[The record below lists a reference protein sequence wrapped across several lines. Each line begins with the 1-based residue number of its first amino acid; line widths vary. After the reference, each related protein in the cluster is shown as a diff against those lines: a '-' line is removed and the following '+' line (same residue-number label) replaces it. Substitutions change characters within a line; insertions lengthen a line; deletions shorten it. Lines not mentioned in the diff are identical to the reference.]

1 MSSLVPDGWAI
12 KPLVELA
19 SVDRE
24 SLKNSTQPDY
34 KFWYI
39 DIASVKTG
47 AVSVPA
53 EPMVFSDS
61 PSRARKRVCKGDVL
75 MSTVRP
81 NLKSFAYF
89 DKDGDDYIAS
99 TGFAVI
105 TAKPSSNGKFIYQS
119 ILADDVTRQIAGL
132 VAGSN
137 YPAISSLN
145 VKNLELLAPPLP
157 EQQKIAAILS
167 TVDDVIEKTCAQIDK
182 LKDLKTGMMQE
193 LLTKGI
199 GPGGVPHTEFKD
211 SPVGRIPVGWNV
223 VPISAIVEKVIDNRG
238 KTPPISHSGYELLEI
253 NSIKKDDVHPDYEK
267 VSKFIDEET
276 YRQWFRAGHPKS
288 GDILIPTVGTIG
300 SCSLVCQDRGCIAQN
315 IIALRLRKGVDT
327 RFAYYV
333 LSSQFTVRQIEAI
346 LMNAVQPSLR
356 VPHFLMLHMVLPN
369 ESEQTKIGEALGS
382 IDAKLTILREKS
394 EVAIKLKK
402 ALMQDLLTG
411 KVRVK
416 IDDKESAVA

>member
-81 NLKSFAYF
+81 NLQSFAYF

-167 TVDDVIEKTCAQIDK
+167 TVDGVIEKTRAQIDK

-199 GPGGVPHTEFKD
+199 GHTEFKD
-211 SPVGRIPVGWNV
+211 SPVGRIPVGWGTDTIGNIAKFSSGGTPDRQNAGYWNGD
-223 VPISAIVEKVIDNRG
+223 VPWV
-238 KTPPISHSGYELLEI
+238 KTGEI
-253 NSIKKDDVHPDYEK
+253 NYKLICDTEEK
-267 VSKFIDEET
+267 ITE
-276 YRQWFRAGHPKS
+276 AGVRGSSAKMIPS
-288 GDILIPTVGTIG
+288 G
-300 SCSLVCQDRGCIAQN
+300 
-315 IIALRLRKGVDT
+315 
-327 RFAYYV
+327 
-333 LSSQFTVRQIEAI
+333 AI
-346 LMNAVQPSLR
+346 LMAMYGQGITRGKVA
-356 VPHFLMLHMVLPN
+356 
-369 ESEQTKIGEALGS
+369 KLG
-382 IDAKLTILREKS
+382 IDATVNQACLAMITNSRVNNDFLYYFLSREYQNLRSLVQEGAQKNLSSGIVKEILLPIPPIEEQIAIVGALHSVDVKIQLVIDRLKCRETI
-394 EVAIKLKK
+394 KK

-416 IDDKESAVA
+416 INDKEPAVA